1 MLSIENLSLQRGG
14 QWLLDGCSVTIQPGQ
29 RVALVGGNGTGK
41 SSLFQLILGELAS
54 EQGRIRL
61 PGRARLAH
69 MAQEVAGSDRRAR
82 DFVLDGHTELRR
94 LESELA
100 GAEASGDDNEM
111 VRVHGELDNIRA
123 WDAPREAEALLRGL
137 AFGDGD
143 MDRPVS
149 DFSGGWRIR
158 LNLARALMV
167 PSDLLLL
174 DEPTNHLDI
183 EACYWLE
190 GWLKQYQ
197 GTLLF
202 ISHDRDFMDR
212 VATHVIHFEHRKL
225 HYYTGNYHAFERQRA
240 ERLARQ
246 QAEYEKQQKRVAE
259 IQAFI
264 DRFRAQANKAKQAQS
279 RIKALERMETIAP
292 AHVDSQF
299 EFRFPEADKVSNPL
313 LTVRDG
319 AVGYGGQPLLENLH
333 LELMPGSRVGLLG
346 ANGAGKST
354 LIAMLRGATPLL
366 GGERIAGEHF
376 RPGYF
381 AQHQLDELD
390 VNASPFLHLQRLT
403 PSASDQSIRT
413 FLGGFGFRGDD
424 ALAAIHNCS
433 GGEKARLAL
442 AIIAWQKPN
451 VLFLDEPTNHL
462 DLEMRQA
469 LTMALQSFEGAMVLV
484 SHDRHLLRNTLDSF
498 WRVGEGT
505 VSEFDGDLDEYE
517 HWLSESRRKG
527 SQWAGAASSDA
538 GSGRRHE
545 RRDRKNT
552 GAQRRRKLVPYRQE
566 AQRHEREL
574 DRIVSEK
581 AAIEEA
587 LAEPSLYGENRRDEL
602 KRLLGRQKELE
613 KAEKS
618 AEEAWLK
625 ATEAIEAIEADVH

>member
-14 QWLLDGCSVTIQPGQ
+14 QWLLDDCSVTIQPGQ

-41 SSLFQLILGELAS
+41 SSLFQMILGELSA
-54 EQGRIRL
+54 EQGHIRL
-61 PGRARLAH
+61 PGGSRLAH
-69 MAQEVAGSDRRAR
+69 MAQEVAGSDRSAR

-94 LESELA
+94 LEDELA
-100 GAEASGDDNEM
+100 RAEASGDDNEL

-137 AFGDGD
+137 AFGDED

-158 LNLARALMV
+158 LNLAQALMV

-225 HYYTGNYHAFERQRA
+225 YYYTGNYHQFERQRA

-246 QAEYEKQQKRVAE
+246 QSEYEKQQKRVAE
-259 IQAFI
+259 IQGFI

-319 AVGYGGQPLLENLH
+319 AVGYDGQPLLSNIH
-333 LELMPGSRVGLLG
+333 LNLMPGSRVGLLG
-346 ANGAGKST
+346 VNGAGKST

-366 GGERIAGEHF
+366 SGERVTGEHF

-390 VNASPFLHLQRLT
+390 VDASPFLHLRRLT
-403 PSASDQSIRT
+403 PGASDQVIRN

-424 ALAAIHNCS
+424 AMSSIRNCS

-484 SHDRHLLRNTLDSF
+484 SHDRHLLRNTVDTF
-498 WRVGEGT
+498 WRVADGT
-505 VSEFDGDLDEYE
+505 VTEFDGDLDEYE
-517 HWLSESRRKG
+517 RWLSDPRRKETAAPAQEVPG
-527 SQWAGAASSDA
+527 NSGQAQQGRQNRKKAGAERRQKLAPYRKEA
-538 GSGRRHE
+538 KRHE
-545 RRDRKNT
+545 Q
-552 GAQRRRKLVPYRQE
+552 AL
-566 AQRHEREL
+566 ER
-574 DRIVSEK
+574 IN
-581 AAIEEA
+581 A
-587 LAEPSLYGENRRDEL
+587 
-602 KRLLGRQKELE
+602 E
-613 KAEKS
+613 KAEVEKALGDSSLYEEARKDELRKLLARQAELEQKEES
-618 AEEAWLK
+618 AEQAWLE
-625 ATEAIEAIEADVH
+625 ANEAIEAIEAGDD